1 MVNSNNVM
9 MDYIRHTCV
18 GCVPSRQDE
27 AAMLSDE
34 EENKECM
41 ARVCRLC
48 YLPEEG
54 LLRALTSKTIE
65 VGPRKEKT
73 TIKLKDH
80 QVQDQGTCGQS
91 VSPPAPSG
99 LSSLLVRKLGSWRTR
114 IPWTG

>member
-1 MVNSNNVM
+1 MASHRIV
-9 MDYIRHTCV
+9 
-18 GCVPSRQDE
+18 QDE

-34 EENKECM
+34 EENQECM

-80 QVQDQGTCGQS
+80 QAS
-91 VSPPAPSG
+91 
-99 LSSLLVRKLGSWRTR
+99 KLAG
-114 IPWTG
+114 PCPG

>member
-1 MVNSNNVM
+1 MLWLI
-9 MDYIRHTCV
+9 DFGFGLIK
-18 GCVPSRQDE
+18 DE

-80 QVQDQGTCGQS
+80 QVLHSTIQQ
-91 VSPPAPSG
+91 VELKRSPG
-99 LSSLLVRKLGSWRTR
+99 VVQNMVCRN
-114 IPWTG
+114 